1 LAINNHV
8 EFEVFLSNLQQDPAI
23 RSLLERMPKNI
34 QSTFTDEQLAHLK
47 IAIGARQWGN
57 HTVDCRG
64 VVKFFKYRYYYVF
77 LAGRNRRE
85 LSAKEQKIARFT
97 QAVFLSIA
105 ATFIIL
111 FTLLVLYLVKSALG
125 IDIFDG
131 YSFGVWSWFKGLF
144 N

>member
-1 LAINNHV
+1 
-8 EFEVFLSNLQQDPAI
+8 LSNLQQDPAI

-34 QSTFTDEQLAHLK
+34 QTTFTDEQLAYLK

-57 HTVDCRG
+57 HAVDCRG

-85 LSAKEQKIARFT
+85 LSAKEQKVARLS
-97 QAVFLSIA
+97 QALILSIA

-111 FTLLVLYLVKSALG
+111 LTLLVLYLIKSALG
-125 IDIFDG
+125 IDIFEG

>member
-1 LAINNHV
+1 M
-8 EFEVFLSNLQQDPAI
+8 SNLQQDPAI

-34 QSTFTDEQLAHLK
+34 QTTFTDEQLAYLK
-47 IAIGARQWGN
+47 IAIGARQLGN
-57 HTVDCRG
+57 HAVDCRG

-85 LSAKEQKIARFT
+85 LSAKEQKVARLS
-97 QAVFLSIA
+97 QALILSIV

-111 FTLLVLYLVKSALG
+111 LTLLVLYLIKSALG
-125 IDIFDG
+125 IDIFEG

>member
-1 LAINNHV
+1 MAISNHV

-34 QSTFTDEQLAHLK
+34 QTTFTDEQLAHLK
-47 IAIGARQWGN
+47 VAIGARQWGN
-57 HTVDCRG
+57 HAIDCRG

-85 LSAKEQKIARFT
+85 LSIKEQKIASFT
-97 QAVFLSIA
+97 QALILSTTV
-105 ATFIIL
+105 TFIIL
-111 FTLLVLYLVKSALG
+111 FILLVLYLLKSALG
-125 IDIFDG
+125 IDIFSG
-131 YSFGVWSWFKGLF
+131 YSFGIWSWFKGLF

>member
-1 LAINNHV
+1 M
-8 EFEVFLSNLQQDPAI
+8 SNLQQDPAI

-34 QSTFTDEQLAHLK
+34 QTTFTDEQLAYLK
-47 IAIGARQWGN
+47 IAIGARQWCN

-85 LSAKEQKIARFT
+85 LSTKEQKIARLS
-97 QAVFLSIA
+97 QAVFLSLA
-105 ATFIIL
+105 VTFTIL
-111 FTLLVLYLVKSALG
+111 FTLLVLYLIKSALG
-125 IDIFDG
+125 IDIFEG

>member
-1 LAINNHV
+1 LR
-8 EFEVFLSNLQQDPAI
+8 FFLSNLQQDPAI

-34 QSTFTDEQLAHLK
+34 QTTFTDEQLAHLK

-57 HTVDCRG
+57 HAVDCRG

-85 LSAKEQKIARFT
+85 LSLKEQKIARLS
-97 QAVFLSIA
+97 QALILSIA

-111 FTLLVLYLVKSALG
+111 LTLLILYLIKSALG

>member
-1 LAINNHV
+1 MAINNHV
-8 EFEVFLSNLQQDPAI
+8 YIEVFLSNLQQDPAI

-34 QSTFTDEQLAHLK
+34 QTTFTDEQLAYLK

-57 HTVDCRG
+57 HAVDCRG

-85 LSAKEQKIARFT
+85 LSAKEQKVARLS
-97 QAVFLSIA
+97 QALILSIA

-111 FTLLVLYLVKSALG
+111 LTLLVLYLIKSALG
-125 IDIFDG
+125 IDIFEG

>member
-1 LAINNHV
+1 MAINNHV
-8 EFEVFLSNLQQDPAI
+8 AFEVFLSNLKQDPAI

-34 QSTFTDEQLAHLK
+34 QTTFTDEQLAHLK

-57 HTVDCRG
+57 HAVDCRG

-85 LSAKEQKIARFT
+85 LSLKEQRIARLA
-97 QAVFLSIA
+97 QA
-105 ATFIIL
+105 IIL
-111 FTLLVLYLVKSALG
+111 SSVATLIILLTLLVLYLMKSALG
-125 IDIFDG
+125 INIFNG

>member
-1 LAINNHV
+1 MAINNHV

-34 QSTFTDEQLAHLK
+34 QTTFTDEQLSHLK
-47 IAIGARQWGN
+47 VAIGARQWGN
-57 HTVDCRG
+57 HAVDCRG
-64 VVKFFKYRYYYVF
+64 VVKLFKYRYYYVF

-97 QAVFLSIA
+97 QSIILSLVV
-105 ATFIIL
+105 TLTIL
-111 FTLLVLYLVKSALG
+111 FTLLVLYLIKSALG
-125 IDIFDG
+125 IDIFEG

-144 N
+144 S

>member
-1 LAINNHV
+1 M
-8 EFEVFLSNLQQDPAI
+8 SNLQQDPAI
-23 RSLLERMPKNI
+23 RSLLERMPKSI
-34 QSTFTDEQLAHLK
+34 QTTFTDEQLVHLK

-57 HTVDCRG
+57 HSIDCRG

-85 LSAKEQKIARFT
+85 LSVKEQKIARFT
-97 QAVFLSIA
+97 QAIILSLVV
-105 ATFIIL
+105 TFTIL
-111 FTLLVLYLVKSALG
+111 FTLLVLYLIKSALG

>member
-1 LAINNHV
+1 M
-8 EFEVFLSNLQQDPAI
+8 SNLQQDPAI

-34 QSTFTDEQLAHLK
+34 QTTFTDEQLAYLK

-57 HTVDCRG
+57 HAVDCRG

-85 LSAKEQKIARFT
+85 LSAKEQKVARLS
-97 QAVFLSIA
+97 QALILSIA

-111 FTLLVLYLVKSALG
+111 LTLLVLYLIKSALG
-125 IDIFDG
+125 IDIFEG

>member
-1 LAINNHV
+1 M
-8 EFEVFLSNLQQDPAI
+8 SNLQQDPAI

-34 QSTFTDEQLAHLK
+34 QTTFTDEQLAHLK

-57 HTVDCRG
+57 HAVDCRG
-64 VVKFFKYRYYYVF
+64 VVKLFKYRYYYVF

-85 LSAKEQKIARFT
+85 LSVKEQKVARFT
-97 QAVFLSIA
+97 QAIILSLA
-105 ATFIIL
+105 VSFTIL
-111 FTLLVLYLVKSALG
+111 FTLLVLYLIKSALG
-125 IDIFDG
+125 IDIFEE

>member
-1 LAINNHV
+1 MLHLR
-8 EFEVFLSNLQQDPAI
+8 FFLSNLKQDPAI

-34 QSTFTDEQLAHLK
+34 QTTFTDEQLAHLK

-57 HTVDCRG
+57 HAVDCRG

-85 LSAKEQKIARFT
+85 LSLKEQKIARFT
-97 QAVFLSIA
+97 QAIILSLVV
-105 ATFIIL
+105 TFTIL
-111 FTLLVLYLVKSALG
+111 FTLLVLYLIKSALG